1 MVPLLHCLIGIGN
14 NLLDKFCDM
23 IRVFCE
29 KLCAEEVIL
38 ARQIATYEHII
49 KTALE
54 RDAVNHSPDG
64 KKLKSLQRMITKHK
78 VKGKDNTPPSDDVT
92 ELLALGIKSKE
103 EEIKPLLAI
112 QHTMV
117 KRLKGM

>member
-1 MVPLLHCLIGIGN
+1 M
-14 NLLDKFCDM
+14 LDKFCDM

-38 ARQIATYEHII
+38 AQQIATYEHII
-49 KTALE
+49 KTTALE
-54 RDAVNHSPDG
+54 RDAVNRSPDG

-78 VKGKDNTPPSDDVT
+78 VRGKDNTPPSDDVT

-103 EEIKPLLAI
+103 KKIKPLLAI
-112 QHTMV
+112 
-117 KRLKGM
+117 